1 MRVKLNIMMFFILI
15 FSSFTTL
22 YAQVNLKPNITEYKT
37 ITDIKHRE
45 VSVPKNITK
54 IISIGHGV
62 TRLLVYIDD
71 NGDVIN
77 KIVGIDQKD
86 QKVNSPRLSYAF
98 THKSLSRIESVGI
111 GKPFTI
117 DIEKILKL
125 RPDVII
131 TSTDISKNQIDM
143 LENKFNIPVVVVD
156 DGYLLSNDANKI
168 IKDEFYESMKILGDL
183 FGKNDKYTKIFNYIN
198 NNLEDVALR
207 VKNKNTTGY
216 IYIGGLGFRGPQ
228 GIFSSRVN
236 NITLKY
242 LNLNNILNKEKFHF
256 DKIIL
261 DKEKLLMLNP
271 DYIFIDMSGIDVF
284 AGEYNKNKEYFNR
297 LKAFRN
303 KDVFY
308 LMPQEAYGYNVESIL
323 MNIYFMGV
331 IFYPNEFG
339 NIDLNK
345 KYNEISHVFL
355 NSQPVSTPGAF
366 VNFSN

>member
-183 FGKNDKYTKIFNYIN
+183 FGKNDKY
-198 NNLEDVALR
+198 
-207 VKNKNTTGY
+207 
-216 IYIGGLGFRGPQ
+216 
-228 GIFSSRVN
+228 
-236 NITLKY
+236 
-242 LNLNNILNKEKFHF
+242 
-256 DKIIL
+256 
-261 DKEKLLMLNP
+261 
-271 DYIFIDMSGIDVF
+271 
-284 AGEYNKNKEYFNR
+284 
-297 LKAFRN
+297 
-303 KDVFY
+303 
-308 LMPQEAYGYNVESIL
+308 
-323 MNIYFMGV
+323 
-331 IFYPNEFG
+331 
-339 NIDLNK
+339 
-345 KYNEISHVFL
+345 
-355 NSQPVSTPGAF
+355 
-366 VNFSN
+366 